1 MLVEGAS
8 KEVMTLETMYY
19 LDQEGFLLDS
29 ETHYLLNQNG
39 KQIQLEQSLIDK
51 LKIEGIL
58 NTPTQPKE
66 KEEELPLP
74 PPE

>member
-29 ETHYLLNQNG
+29 EMHYLLNQNG

-51 LKIEGIL
+51 LKIEGLL
-58 NTPTQPKE
+58 NTPNQPKE
-66 KEEELPLP
+66 KEEELLLS